1 MTMSALSDE
10 LAQVRTKKKEFLAQI
25 ERIVPWKEWLALIQP
40 CYYKG
45 ERGNKPYPLETMLR
59 LYLLQNLYDLS
70 DEATA
75 AEAIDSRAFSDFC
88 GVDSSNQVPNG
99 DTIGRFRN
107 LLVKNGLQEKLF
119 TQVVAA
125 LTEQGLILKKGLTEQ
140 GLILKK
146 GTIVDSTIISAPS
159 STKNKEKKR
168 DPDAHQVKKGNTWHF
183 GYKAHIGVD
192 KDSGLVHT
200 VEATPANVHDVSQ
213 TSSLLTGEE
222 EVVYG
227 DSGYLGAD
235 KREDAI
241 VRNKSGHKI
250 KYKINRRPSQLKKL
264 SKSGQ
269 YAAKKAEHAKSS
281 VRAKVE
287 HVFGVVKK
295 QLRFR
300 KTRYRGL
307 EKQRAKFNII
317 FALANL
323 LLADRPCLAA

>member
-1 MTMSALSDE
+1 MNKQVTLSAFSDE
-10 LAQVRTKKKEFLAQI
+10 LAQVRTKKKEFLTQI
-25 ERIVPWKEWLALIQP
+25 DRIIPWGEWIALTKP
-40 CYYKG
+40 HYYKG
-45 ERGNKPYPLETMLR
+45 ERGNKPYDLELMLR
-59 LYLLQNLYDLS
+59 IYLLQNLYDLS
-70 DEATA
+70 DEGTV
-75 AEAIDSRAFSDFC
+75 AEVIDSRAFSEFC

-99 DTIGRFRN
+99 DTLGRFRN
-107 LLVKNGLQEKLF
+107 LLTKNGLQEKF
-119 TQVVAA
+119 FAQVVSM
-125 LTEQGLILKKGLTEQ
+125 LMDR

-192 KDSGLVHT
+192 AESGLVHT
-200 VEATPANVHDVSQ
+200 VKGPAANVHDVTQ
-213 TSSLLTGEE
+213 TSALLTGDE
-222 EVVYG
+222 EVAYG

-241 VRNKSGHKI
+241 IRNKQGKKI
-250 KYKINRRPSQLKKL
+250 RYKINRRPSQMKKL

-269 YAAKKAEHAKSS
+269 YKAKKAEHAKSS

-287 HVFGVVKK
+287 HVFGVVKR
-295 QLRFR
+295 QLKFR

-307 EKQRAKFNII
+307 QKQIAKFNIM

-323 LLADRPCLAA
+323 ILADRPCLAV